1 MYEIPEVCAI
11 EPVDALR
18 CQKYENL
25 KLLFFPGEHK
35 TFAAYEQSNS
45 ELFFKLQ
52 ITVSGIFNTPSS
64 KKLLQ
69 NQMHVNLI
77 IIFDLIWFNDTLYGK
92 NW

>member
-45 ELFFKLQ
+45 ELFFKTSNNCEWHLQ
-52 ITVSGIFNTPSS
+52 HSLFKEVVAESNAC
-64 KKLLQ
+64 
-69 NQMHVNLI
+69 
-77 IIFDLIWFNDTLYGK
+77 
-92 NW
+92 